1 MMAQMDEKM
10 GTHLIKTTVAQL
22 DQGSYSN
29 SDFVRNTLSRSNRWY
44 NLCTAE
50 LGTMQTSECGCTHK
64 PLITDTSLITLEP
77 VAFGLFPDNVA
88 ITGATDYINNT
99 PHPKKKKIQKQRG
112 QKNKS

>member
-22 DQGSYSN
+22 DQGSCSN
-29 SDFVRNTLSRSNRWY
+29 SDLVRNTLSRSNRWY

-50 LGTMQTSECGCTHK
+50 LGTMWTSECGFTHK
-64 PLITDTSLITLEP
+64 PLITDTNLITLEP

-99 PHPKKKKIQKQRG
+99 PPPRNLEAKRTEK
-112 QKNKS
+112 